1 MASGPRSSVA
11 ARVTVAGR
19 PSARPAART
28 CSWWRTSSDCSP
40 RRRGRD
46 PRATPGRQRPKFD
59 RYIEHD
65 FLTSYL
71 VRFDERSGQL
81 STGEIAAFITPSA
94 LVTVRRDR
102 DWPIEKLMGR
112 WDDEVSLTGFGVG
125 GLLHG
130 LLMSSSRGTSTRGVA
145 R

>member
-1 MASGPRSSVA
+1 M
-11 ARVTVAGR
+11 
-19 PSARPAART
+19 
-28 CSWWRTSSDCSP
+28 
-40 RRRGRD
+40 
-46 PRATPGRQRPKFD
+46 
-59 RYIEHD
+59 
-65 FLTSYL
+65 
-71 VRFDERSGQL
+71 RFDERSGQL